1 MKILIVDDDT
11 SLCQL
16 VKTSL
21 VAHRYVVDIATDGEM
36 GLEMG
41 YQFNYDLILLDI
53 LMPKLDGLSLCH
65 TLRDK
70 GYQGQIIMVTAKTTQ
85 EDIII
90 GLDAGADDYLIKPYC
105 IHELLAR
112 IRSCSRRI
120 GAKSGL
126 SILIH
131 NKLSL
136 NPELIEVKYD
146 ELSINLSRREF
157 QLLELFLR
165 HPQKIFTRGQI
176 IDKLWSIDDSPTDG
190 AVTNLVK
197 DLRGKLKK
205 AGTQEEVI
213 ETVHGLGYRL
223 ASKRELEQVE
233 TISTQTSSPI
243 TDSSIGEG
251 LDLIEQVK
259 TEFEISLPNKIAN
272 IRAELVKLET
282 EITNAQ
288 RQQYLMRMTHSLS
301 GSLGTLGYP
310 QCSQLAAKMENIL
323 VKESLTNVDI
333 QSIDSLIHALEWEVT
348 QERGKADHDFSIFSD
363 VPYMVHPQ
371 DFLAV
376 LNREWQMLSSDGLPL
391 SLIFC
396 AIDNFDVNHVSQGIA
411 KNSSN
416 LRQIALVIR
425 KYIYPPSCFTYYNQ
439 GSFGV
444 LLPNMSLDATVRL
457 AHDLHQTLV
466 GTVEISL
473 SLGIT
478 GTLPRSRST
487 VQKLLNTA
495 NQALIGA
502 KRCGGNTFCLYPG

>member
-1 MKILIVDDDT
+1 MKILVVDDDT

-21 VAHRYVVDIATDGEM
+21 VSHRYVVDVATDGEM

-41 YQFNYDLILLDI
+41 YQFNYDLILMDI
-53 LMPKLDGLSLCH
+53 LMPKLDGLNLCH
-65 TLRDK
+65 TLRNK

-112 IRSCSRRI
+112 IRACSRRI
-120 GAKSGL
+120 GIQLNFGTL
-126 SILIH
+126 VYD
-131 NKLSL
+131 KLSL
-136 NPELIEVKYD
+136 NPELIEVRYD
-146 ELSINLSRREF
+146 RANINLSRREF

-165 HPQKIFTRGQI
+165 HPQKIFTRSQI

-197 DLRGKLKK
+197 DLRGKLRK
-205 AGTQEEVI
+205 AGMQEEVI

-223 ASKRELEQVE
+223 TSKRQLEREVIE
-233 TISTQTSSPI
+233 TIPTQASSPI

-251 LDLIEQVK
+251 LDLIEQIK
-259 TEFEISLPNKIAN
+259 AEFEISLPKKIAD

-282 EITNAQ
+282 EITNGQ
-288 RQQYLMRMTHSLS
+288 QQQYLMRMTHSLS
-301 GSLGTLGYP
+301 GSLGTFGYP
-310 QCSQLAAKMENIL
+310 QCSQLAAEMENIL
-323 VKESLTNVDI
+323 VKEYLTNVDI
-333 QSIDSLIHALEWEVT
+333 QAIDSLIHALEWEVT
-348 QERGKADHDFSIFSD
+348 QEREKTDHNFSIFSD
-363 VPYMVHPQ
+363 IPYMLQPQ
-371 DFLAV
+371 DFLAA
-376 LNREWQMLSSDGLPL
+376 LNWEWQMLSSDGLPL

-396 AIDNFDVNHVSQGIA
+396 AIDNFDANQWTT
-411 KNSSN
+411 KNTSN

-425 KYIYPPSCFTYYNQ
+425 KYLYPPSCFTYYQQ
-439 GSFGV
+439 GGFGV
-444 LLPNMSLDATVRL
+444 LLPNVSLDATVRL
-457 AHDLHQTLV
+457 AHDLHQTV
-466 GTVEISL
+466 VSTVEISL

-478 GTLPRSRST
+478 GTLPRSSST

-495 NQALIGA
+495 NQALMGA
-502 KRCGGNTFCLYPG
+502 KRSGGNTFCLYPG

>member
-1 MKILIVDDDT
+1 MKILVVDDDT

-16 VKTSL
+16 VKNSL
-21 VAHRYVVDIATDGEM
+21 VAHRYVVDVATDGEM

-65 TLRDK
+65 TLRNK

-90 GLDAGADDYLIKPYC
+90 GLDAGADDYLIKPYY

-112 IRSCSRRI
+112 IRACSRRV
-120 GAKSGL
+120 G
-126 SILIH
+126 
-131 NKLSL
+131 NKLSFGVL
-136 NPELIEVKYD
+136 VHNGLSVNPELIEVKYNQVV
-146 ELSINLSRREF
+146 INVSRREF
-157 QLLELFLR
+157 HLLELFFR

-197 DLRGKLKK
+197 DLRQKLKK
-205 AGTQEEVI
+205 AGMQDELI

-223 ASKRELEQVE
+223 TSKKELEQEVVE
-233 TISTQTSSPI
+233 TLPTQVNSQTK
-243 TDSSIGEG
+243 DSSIDEG
-251 LDLIEQVK
+251 LALIEHIKV
-259 TEFEISLPNKIAN
+259 EFATSLPHKLAD
-272 IRAELVKLET
+272 IRAEIVKLET
-282 EITNAQ
+282 GITNG
-288 RQQYLMRMTHSLS
+288 QQQQHLMRMTHSLS
-301 GSLGTLGYP
+301 GSLGTFGYP

-323 VKESLTNVDI
+323 VKESLTSGDI
-333 QSIDSLIHALEWEVT
+333 QAIDSLIHALEWEIT
-348 QERGKADHDFSIFSD
+348 QEGEKIDHDFSIFSD
-363 VPYMVHPQ
+363 IPYMLHPR

-391 SLIFC
+391 SLVFC
-396 AIDNFDVNHVSQGIA
+396 AIDNFDANQGTT

-416 LRQIALVIR
+416 PRQIALVIR
-425 KYIYPPSCFTYYNQ
+425 KYLYPPSCFTYYNQ

-457 AHDLHQTLV
+457 AHDLHETLV
-466 GTVEISL
+466 STVEISL

-478 GTLPRSRST
+478 GTFPKSSST
-487 VQKLLNTA
+487 VQKLLSTA
-495 NQALIGA
+495 NQALMGA
-502 KRCGGNTFCLYPG
+502 KRHGGNTFCLYPS

>member
-16 VKTSL
+16 VRTSL
-21 VAHRYVVDIATDGEM
+21 VAHRYVVDVATDGEM

-53 LMPKLDGLSLCH
+53 LMPKLDGLSLCR
-65 TLRDK
+65 TLRNK

-90 GLDAGADDYLIKPYC
+90 GLDTGADDYLIKPYY

-112 IRSCSRRI
+112 IRASSRRI
-120 GAKSGL
+120 GNQL
-126 SILIH
+126 NLNTIFY

-136 NPELIEVKYD
+136 NSELIEVKYD
-146 ELSINLSRREF
+146 ETSINLSRREF

-165 HPQKIFTRGQI
+165 YPQKIFTRGQI

-197 DLRGKLKK
+197 DLRQKLKK
-205 AGTQEEVI
+205 ARMQEEVI

-223 ASKRELEQVE
+223 ANKRELEPVE
-233 TISTQTSSPI
+233 TIPTQSSSPI
-243 TDSSIGEG
+243 TDSSVSEG
-251 LDLIEQVK
+251 LALMEQIKV
-259 TEFEISLPNKIAN
+259 EFEMSLPNKIAD
-272 IRAELVKLET
+272 IKAGLVKLET

-288 RQQYLMRMTHSLS
+288 QQQYLMRMTHSLL
-301 GSLGTLGYP
+301 GSLGTFGYS

-333 QSIDSLIHALEWEVT
+333 QAIDSLIHALEWEVT
-348 QERGKADHDFSIFSD
+348 QEREKTDHNFSIFSD
-363 VPYMVHPQ
+363 IPYILQPE

-376 LNREWQMLSSDGLPL
+376 LDREWQMLNSDGLPL

-396 AIDNFDVNHVSQGIA
+396 AIDNFDANQETT
-411 KNSSN
+411 KNTSN
-416 LRQIALVIR
+416 LRQIALVIH

-444 LLPNMSLDATVRL
+444 LLPSMSLDATVRL
-457 AHDLHQTLV
+457 AHDLHQSVV
-466 GTVEISL
+466 GMVEISL

-478 GTLPRSRST
+478 GTLPRSSST

-495 NQALIGA
+495 NQALMGA
-502 KRCGGNTFCLYPG
+502 KRYGGNTFCLYPS

>member
-1 MKILIVDDDT
+1 MKILVVDDDT

-21 VAHRYVVDIATDGEM
+21 VAHRYVVDVATDGEM

-41 YQFNYDLILLDI
+41 YQFNYDLIVLDI

-65 TLRDK
+65 TLRNK

-90 GLDAGADDYLIKPYC
+90 GLDAGADDYLIKPYY

-112 IRSCSRRI
+112 IRACSRRI
-120 GAKSGL
+120 GNQL
-126 SILIH
+126 TL
-131 NKLSL
+131 NTLVYNRLSL
-136 NPELIEVKYD
+136 NSELIEVKYD
-146 ELSINLSRREF
+146 QANINLSRREF

-165 HPQKIFTRGQI
+165 YPQKIFTRGQI

-197 DLRGKLKK
+197 DLRQKLKK
-205 AGTQEEVI
+205 AGMQEEVI

-223 ASKRELEQVE
+223 ASKRELERVE
-233 TISTQTSSPI
+233 TIPTQASSPI
-243 TDSSIGEG
+243 TDSSVSEG
-251 LDLIEQVK
+251 LALMEQIKV
-259 TEFEISLPNKIAN
+259 EFEMSLPGKIAD
-272 IRAELVKLET
+272 IREGLVKLET
-282 EITNAQ
+282 EITNGQ
-288 RQQYLMRMTHSLS
+288 QQQYLMRMTHSLL
-301 GSLGTLGYP
+301 GSLGTFGYP

-323 VKESLTNVDI
+323 VKESLTNVEI
-333 QSIDSLIHALEWEVT
+333 QAIDSLIHALEWEVT
-348 QERGKADHDFSIFSD
+348 QEREKTDHNFSIFSD
-363 VPYMVHPQ
+363 VPYMLHPQ

-376 LNREWQMLSSDGLPL
+376 LNREWQILSSDGLPL

-396 AIDNFDVNHVSQGIA
+396 AIDNFDVNQGTIQ
-411 KNSSN
+411 NISN
-416 LRQIALVIR
+416 LRQIALVIC
-425 KYIYPPSCFTYYNQ
+425 KYIYPSSCFTYYNQ

-478 GTLPRSRST
+478 GTLPGSRST

-495 NQALIGA
+495 NQALMAA
-502 KRCGGNTFCLYPG
+502 KKYGGNTFCLYPG